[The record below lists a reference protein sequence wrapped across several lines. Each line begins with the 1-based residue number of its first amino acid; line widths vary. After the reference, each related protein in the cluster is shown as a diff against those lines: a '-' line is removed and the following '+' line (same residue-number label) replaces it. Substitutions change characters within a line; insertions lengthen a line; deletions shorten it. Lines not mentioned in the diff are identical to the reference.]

1 VPAVAAGTR
10 GSAYDHS
17 WQELM
22 AFTITHSEPDDRD
35 RNAALCD
42 VIVTFVR
49 ELRLTRLMLQSSFE
63 LLIERD
69 RRCRDLLDRSK
80 WVLHETAVLRR
91 WLREQRRRREAGE

>member
-1 VPAVAAGTR
+1 MTAPLAR
-10 GSAYDHS
+10 
-17 WQELM
+17 ELM
-22 AFTITHSEPDDRD
+22 SFTISQPQPADADRH
-35 RNAALCD
+35 AALCD
-42 VIVTFVR
+42 LLVTFVR

-80 WVLHETAVLRR
+80 RVLHETAVLRR